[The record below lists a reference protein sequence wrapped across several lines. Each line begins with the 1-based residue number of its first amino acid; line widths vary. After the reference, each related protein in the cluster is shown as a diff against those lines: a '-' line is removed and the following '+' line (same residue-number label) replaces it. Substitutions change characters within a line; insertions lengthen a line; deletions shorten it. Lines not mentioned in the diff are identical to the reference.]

1 MATEVVRVLR
11 DDVDGSTA
19 DRTVR
24 FSWDGTNYEI
34 DLSKKNI
41 AELGALLEP
50 FVAAGRRTTGRGRNG
65 GRVARSGRGAKS
77 GSSSS
82 GVDLGAVRT
91 WAAANGHVV
100 AERGR
105 ISVAVLDAFRADS
118 AGPASTAGGGA
129 AKPARGR
136 ATKRASTSRAKAT
149 KA

>member
-1 MATEVVRVLR
+1 MANEVVRLLR
-11 DDVDGSTA
+11 DDLDGSTA
-19 DRTVR
+19 ERTVR
-24 FSWDGTNYEI
+24 FTWDGANYEI

-50 FVAAGRRTTGRGRNG
+50 FVAAGRRSTGRGRSA
-65 GRVARSGRGAKS
+65 GRVARSGRGSKS
-77 GSSSS
+77 GSNGS
-82 GVDLGAVRT
+82 GVDLAAVRT

-118 AGPASTAGGGA
+118 AGSTGTAGGGA
-129 AKPARGR
+129 AKPTRR
-136 ATKRASTSRAKAT
+136 RTTKRATPSRAKAA

>member
-1 MATEVVRVLR
+1 MATEVVTVLR

-19 DRTVR
+19 ERTVR
-24 FSWDGTNYEI
+24 FSWDGVNYEI

-50 FVAAGRRTTGRGRNG
+50 FIAAGRRTTGRGRSG
-65 GRVARSGRGAKS
+65 GRAARSSRGAKS
-77 GSSSS
+77 GSNRS
-82 GVDLGAVRT
+82 GVDLAAVRT

-105 ISVAVLDAFRADS
+105 ISVAVLDAFRANS
-118 AGPASTAGGGA
+118 AGATSVAGA
-129 AKPARGR
+129 AATKPAPSR
-136 ATKRASTSRAKAT
+136 ATKRASTSRAKAA